1 MTRLVRRALNGAREP
16 ELFAALVQA
25 CKFCNMFEA
34 SVAAHQR
41 ARALDNNIVTA
52 VYATHFHLGDYDLS
66 LELAPSPYYMDAA
79 ILSIRGEDEE
89 AIRRLREREA
99 RNLSP
104 FLRPLISGLR
114 AAIEHNREEVLE
126 HAETTITQ
134 FGDPDAV
141 CLALR
146 HLAYIG
152 EGERAVEV
160 LHRVLSGGFL
170 CYRVVTGPDPWWAP
184 IREREDFRE
193 FVAKAKMRYEAVR
206 EAYLESGGKELLGV

>member
-1 MTRLVRRALNGAREP
+1 
-16 ELFAALVQA
+16 
-25 CKFCNMFEA
+25 MFEA

-41 ARALDNNIVTA
+41 ARALDKNIVTA
-52 VYATHFHLGDYDLS
+52 VYTTHFHLGNYDL
-66 LELAPSPYYMDAA
+66 APGAYYMDAA
-79 ILSIRGEDEE
+79 ILSIRGDDEE

-99 RNLSP
+99 RDLPP

-114 AAIEHNREEVLE
+114 AVIEHNCEEVLE
-126 HAETTITQ
+126 HAETTIAQ

-141 CLALR
+141 CIALR
-146 HLAYIG
+146 HLAYMG

-184 IREREDFRE
+184 IRDREDFRE
-193 FVAKAKMRYEAVR
+193 FVVKAKDALR
-206 EAYLESGGKELLGV
+206 GGARSLS